1 MIQFIAGCVV
11 GAVVAFIAMGLLIAG
26 DDEGR

>member
-11 GAVVAFIAMGLLIAG
+11 GAVVVFVVMGLLIAG
-26 DDEGR
+26 EDDR